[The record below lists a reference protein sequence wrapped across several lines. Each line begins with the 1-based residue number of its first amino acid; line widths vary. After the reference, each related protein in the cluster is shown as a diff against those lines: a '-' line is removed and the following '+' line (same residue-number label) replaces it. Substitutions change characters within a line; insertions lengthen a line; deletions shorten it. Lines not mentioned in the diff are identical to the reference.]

1 MDFNNIIPL
10 EDGSEL
16 QRQQQ
21 LHEQNQQLKHE
32 NTRLEALAAR
42 QLKTI
47 ENCQES
53 IEREQNIY
61 IAKMKEYDLLR
72 NENTRLEAL
81 VTTQQATI
89 IGLQKRVIAENKRK
103 ENNGLATVVST
114 QQATIRCLH
123 EIVAGDSRRKENTR
137 LTTVVAT
144 QGEIARWMEQVEH
157 TCQQNEIAM
166 DANMVLVMCNKG
178 TIVEA
183 EETKASIITRNQ
195 NLLTRTNIDLLQV
208 LFWMKNEIGRL
219 DDER

>member
-21 LHEQNQQLKHE
+21 LHEQNQQLKRE

-53 IEREQNIY
+53 IEGEQNIY

-81 VTTQQATI
+81 VTTQ
-89 IGLQKRVIAENKRK
+89 
-103 ENNGLATVVST
+103 
-114 QQATIRCLH
+114 
-123 EIVAGDSRRKENTR
+123 
-137 LTTVVAT
+137 
-144 QGEIARWMEQVEH
+144 GEIARWMEQVDH

-178 TIVEA
+178 TIVKA

-195 NLLTRTNIDLLQV
+195 NLLTRTNTDLHQV
-208 LFWMKNEIGRL
+208 LFWMKNEIARL

>member
-21 LHEQNQQLKHE
+21 LHEQNQQLKRE

-47 ENCQES
+47 EN
-53 IEREQNIY
+53 
-61 IAKMKEYDLLR
+61 
-72 NENTRLEAL
+72 L
-81 VTTQQATI
+81 VT
-89 IGLQKRVIAENKRK
+89 
-103 ENNGLATVVST
+103 
-114 QQATIRCLH
+114 
-123 EIVAGDSRRKENTR
+123 
-137 LTTVVAT
+137 T
-144 QGEIARWMEQVEH
+144 QGEIARWMEQVDH

-178 TIVEA
+178 TIVKA

-195 NLLTRTNIDLLQV
+195 NLLTRTNTDLHQV
-208 LFWMKNEIGRL
+208 LFWMKNEIARL